1 MTTKKLTKLLALY
14 LPYILLGLVATNF
27 GEAWRLAEGK
37 ELGDKIMSMMGTI
50 PVAFANPLPS
60 LHPLDL
66 LVGLCC
72 GTGLRLAVYLRGKN
86 AKKYRHGMEYG
97 SARWGNAKDIEPFMA
112 PKFSDNII
120 LTKTERLMMSD
131 RPPDPKNARNKNVL
145 VVGGSG
151 SGKTRFWL
159 KPNLLQCHSS
169 YVVTDPKG
177 TIVLECGNAML
188 KNGYK
193 LKILNTINFKKSMHY
208 NPFAYVHS
216 EKDILKLVTTLMTN
230 TKGEGSG
237 GDPFW
242 EKSERLLLT
251 ALIAYLHYEAPV
263 VAAVSEAEVE
273 KLRLYSDPAC
283 AQLLRTAA
291 AHFGLQPSQV
301 MPGNGSDENLFFALR
316 AFCDESH
323 PLAFADITYGCYG
336 VWCGLLHI
344 PAHIIPLKEDFTL
357 DPADY
362 HGLHE
367 TIVIANPNAP
377 TGLCLPRDAI
387 EGILRSNPDSVVIV
401 DEAYVDFG
409 GESCV
414 PLIDQYENLLVVQT
428 FSKSRQLAGARLG
441 LAMGNA
447 ALIADL
453 NRVKFSLNPYNINR
467 LTLKAGQ
474 AALEDTAYFE
484 KTRTAVMDTRA
495 WTMQQLTDRG
505 FTVLD
510 SRANFVFAST
520 GRING
525 GELYKELKKS
535 GILVRHFDAPRIEN
549 WLRITI
555 GTPEQMQAL
564 MDAVDKIL
572 EV

>member
-1 MTTKKLTKLLALY
+1 MSRFLSPALSAVTPYTPGEQPQDQQYIKLNTNESPY
-14 LPYILLGLVATNF
+14 LP
-27 GEAWRLAEGK
+27 
-37 ELGDKIMSMMGTI
+37 S
-50 PVAFANPLPS
+50 P
-60 LHPLDL
+60 
-66 LVGLCC
+66 
-72 GTGLRLAVYLRGKN
+72 AV
-86 AKKYRHGMEYG
+86 
-97 SARWGNAKDIEPFMA
+97 I
-112 PKFSDNII
+112 
-120 LTKTERLMMSD
+120 
-131 RPPDPKNARNKNVL
+131 
-145 VVGGSG
+145 
-151 SGKTRFWL
+151 
-159 KPNLLQCHSS
+159 
-169 YVVTDPKG
+169 
-177 TIVLECGNAML
+177 
-188 KNGYK
+188 
-193 LKILNTINFKKSMHY
+193 
-208 NPFAYVHS
+208 
-216 EKDILKLVTTLMTN
+216 
-230 TKGEGSG
+230 
-237 GDPFW
+237 
-242 EKSERLLLT
+242 
-251 ALIAYLHYEAPV
+251 
-263 VAAVSEAEVE
+263 AAVSEHEVE

-283 AQLLRTAA
+283 ADLLKAAA
-291 AHFGLQPSQV
+291 AHFGLQPEQI

-316 AFCDESH
+316 AFCDADH
-323 PLAFADITYGCYG
+323 PLAYADITYGCYG
-336 VWCGLLHI
+336 VWCGLMHI
-344 PAHIIPLKEDFTL
+344 PSHIIPLKEDFTL
-357 DPADY
+357 DPKDY
-362 HGLHE
+362 YGLNQ
-367 TIVIANPNAP
+367 TIVLANPNAP
-377 TGLCLPRDAI
+377 TGIALPRAEI
-387 EGILRSNPDSVVIV
+387 EGILKANPNNVVIV

-447 ALIADL
+447 KLIADL

-484 KTRTAVMDTRA
+484 KTRAAIMDTRA

-520 GRING
+520 NRING
-525 GELYKELKKS
+525 GVLYKELKKK

>member
-1 MTTKKLTKLLALY
+1 MSRFLSPTLAAVTPYTPGEQPQDQQYIKLNTNESPY
-14 LPYILLGLVATNF
+14 LP
-27 GEAWRLAEGK
+27 
-37 ELGDKIMSMMGTI
+37 S
-50 PVAFANPLPS
+50 P
-60 LHPLDL
+60 
-66 LVGLCC
+66 
-72 GTGLRLAVYLRGKN
+72 AV
-86 AKKYRHGMEYG
+86 
-97 SARWGNAKDIEPFMA
+97 I
-112 PKFSDNII
+112 
-120 LTKTERLMMSD
+120 
-131 RPPDPKNARNKNVL
+131 
-145 VVGGSG
+145 
-151 SGKTRFWL
+151 
-159 KPNLLQCHSS
+159 
-169 YVVTDPKG
+169 
-177 TIVLECGNAML
+177 
-188 KNGYK
+188 
-193 LKILNTINFKKSMHY
+193 
-208 NPFAYVHS
+208 
-216 EKDILKLVTTLMTN
+216 
-230 TKGEGSG
+230 
-237 GDPFW
+237 
-242 EKSERLLLT
+242 
-251 ALIAYLHYEAPV
+251 
-263 VAAVSEAEVE
+263 AAVSEHEVE

-283 AQLLRTAA
+283 ADLLKAAA
-291 AHFGLQPSQV
+291 AHFGLQPEQI

-316 AFCDESH
+316 AFCDADH
-323 PLAFADITYGCYG
+323 PLAYADITYGCYG
-336 VWCGLLHI
+336 VWCGLMHI
-344 PAHIIPLKEDFTL
+344 PSHIIPLKEDFTL
-357 DPADY
+357 DPKDY
-362 HGLHE
+362 YGLNQ
-367 TIVIANPNAP
+367 TIVLANPNAP
-377 TGLCLPRDAI
+377 TGIALPRAEI
-387 EGILRSNPDSVVIV
+387 EGILKANPNNVVIV

-447 ALIADL
+447 KLIADL

-484 KTRTAVMDTRA
+484 KTRAAIMDTRA

-520 GRING
+520 KRISG
-525 GELYKELKKS
+525 CKLYKELKKN

>member
-1 MTTKKLTKLLALY
+1 
-14 LPYILLGLVATNF
+14 
-27 GEAWRLAEGK
+27 
-37 ELGDKIMSMMGTI
+37 
-50 PVAFANPLPS
+50 
-60 LHPLDL
+60 
-66 LVGLCC
+66 
-72 GTGLRLAVYLRGKN
+72 
-86 AKKYRHGMEYG
+86 
-97 SARWGNAKDIEPFMA
+97 
-112 PKFSDNII
+112 
-120 LTKTERLMMSD
+120 
-131 RPPDPKNARNKNVL
+131 
-145 VVGGSG
+145 
-151 SGKTRFWL
+151 
-159 KPNLLQCHSS
+159 
-169 YVVTDPKG
+169 
-177 TIVLECGNAML
+177 
-188 KNGYK
+188 
-193 LKILNTINFKKSMHY
+193 
-208 NPFAYVHS
+208 
-216 EKDILKLVTTLMTN
+216 
-230 TKGEGSG
+230 
-237 GDPFW
+237 
-242 EKSERLLLT
+242 
-251 ALIAYLHYEAPV
+251 
-263 VAAVSEAEVE
+263 
-273 KLRLYSDPAC
+273 
-283 AQLLRTAA
+283 
-291 AHFGLQPSQV
+291 

-316 AFCDESH
+316 AFCDENH

-344 PAHIIPLKEDFTL
+344 PTHIIPLKKDFTL

-377 TGLCLPRDAI
+377 TGLCLPREAI
-387 EGILRSNPDSVVIV
+387 EGILQSNPDSVVIV

-484 KTRTAVMDTRA
+484 KTRAAIMDTRA

-520 GRING
+520 ERING
-525 GELYKELKKS
+525 GVLYKKLKKN

>member
-1 MTTKKLTKLLALY
+1 MSRFLSPTLAAVTPYTPGEQPQDQQYIKLNTNESPY
-14 LPYILLGLVATNF
+14 LP
-27 GEAWRLAEGK
+27 
-37 ELGDKIMSMMGTI
+37 S
-50 PVAFANPLPS
+50 P
-60 LHPLDL
+60 
-66 LVGLCC
+66 
-72 GTGLRLAVYLRGKN
+72 AV
-86 AKKYRHGMEYG
+86 
-97 SARWGNAKDIEPFMA
+97 I
-112 PKFSDNII
+112 
-120 LTKTERLMMSD
+120 
-131 RPPDPKNARNKNVL
+131 
-145 VVGGSG
+145 
-151 SGKTRFWL
+151 
-159 KPNLLQCHSS
+159 
-169 YVVTDPKG
+169 
-177 TIVLECGNAML
+177 
-188 KNGYK
+188 
-193 LKILNTINFKKSMHY
+193 
-208 NPFAYVHS
+208 
-216 EKDILKLVTTLMTN
+216 
-230 TKGEGSG
+230 
-237 GDPFW
+237 
-242 EKSERLLLT
+242 
-251 ALIAYLHYEAPV
+251 
-263 VAAVSEAEVE
+263 AAVSEHEVE

-283 AQLLRTAA
+283 ADLLKAAA
-291 AHFGLQPSQV
+291 AHFGLQPEQI

-316 AFCDESH
+316 AFCNADH
-323 PLAFADITYGCYG
+323 PLAYADITYGCYG
-336 VWCGLLHI
+336 VWCGLMHI
-344 PAHIIPLKEDFTL
+344 PSHIIPLKEDFTL
-357 DPADY
+357 DPKDY
-362 HGLHE
+362 YGLNQ
-367 TIVIANPNAP
+367 TIVLANPNAP
-377 TGLCLPRDAI
+377 TGIALPRAEI
-387 EGILRSNPDSVVIV
+387 EGILKANPNNVVIV

-414 PLIDQYENLLVVQT
+414 PLIDQYDNLLVVQT

-484 KTRTAVMDTRA
+484 KTRAAIMDTRA

-520 GRING
+520 ERISG
-525 GELYKELKKS
+525 GKLYKELKKN

>member
-1 MTTKKLTKLLALY
+1 MSKFLSPTLAAVTPYTPGEQPQDQQYIKLNTNESPY
-14 LPYILLGLVATNF
+14 LP
-27 GEAWRLAEGK
+27 
-37 ELGDKIMSMMGTI
+37 S
-50 PVAFANPLPS
+50 P
-60 LHPLDL
+60 
-66 LVGLCC
+66 
-72 GTGLRLAVYLRGKN
+72 AV
-86 AKKYRHGMEYG
+86 
-97 SARWGNAKDIEPFMA
+97 I
-112 PKFSDNII
+112 
-120 LTKTERLMMSD
+120 
-131 RPPDPKNARNKNVL
+131 
-145 VVGGSG
+145 
-151 SGKTRFWL
+151 
-159 KPNLLQCHSS
+159 
-169 YVVTDPKG
+169 
-177 TIVLECGNAML
+177 
-188 KNGYK
+188 
-193 LKILNTINFKKSMHY
+193 
-208 NPFAYVHS
+208 
-216 EKDILKLVTTLMTN
+216 
-230 TKGEGSG
+230 
-237 GDPFW
+237 
-242 EKSERLLLT
+242 
-251 ALIAYLHYEAPV
+251 
-263 VAAVSEAEVE
+263 AAVSEHEVE

-283 AQLLRTAA
+283 ADLLKAAA
-291 AHFGLQPSQV
+291 AHFGLQPDQI

-316 AFCDESH
+316 AFCDADH
-323 PLAFADITYGCYG
+323 PLAYADITYGCYG
-336 VWCGLLHI
+336 VWCGLMHI
-344 PAHIIPLKEDFTL
+344 PSHIIPLKEDFTL
-357 DPADY
+357 DPKDY
-362 HGLHE
+362 YGLNQ
-367 TIVIANPNAP
+367 TIVLANPNAP
-377 TGLCLPRDAI
+377 TGIALPRAEI
-387 EGILRSNPDSVVIV
+387 EGILKANPNNVVIV

-447 ALIADL
+447 KLIADL

-484 KTRTAVMDTRA
+484 KTRAAIMDTRA

-520 GRING
+520 DRING
-525 GELYKELKKS
+525 GVLYKELKKN